1 MLVRRSVLALS
12 LALLAAPVLA
22 QGQPP
27 VVFAAASLKTALDE
41 VATLWA
47 KETGLPAPRL
57 AYAGSNAL
65 ARQIEQGAPADLIL
79 AADLDWMD
87 WLAAKNL
94 IRPETR
100 LNLLGNR
107 LALIAPADSKAEI
120 TLQPGASL
128 TPLLA
133 GGRLAVANI
142 ESVPAGKYAKAAF
155 EKLGLWADVKDRLAQ
170 AENVRAA
177 LLLVARGEAP
187 LGVVYITDA
196 AADPKVRIIATFPE
210 ASHPPVLYPAAIVRD
225 SKNPLGSRFLAF
237 LQGPAAR
244 AVFERHGFTLPPSPR
259 QGS

>member
-12 LALLAAPVLA
+12 LALLATPAFA

-27 VVFAAASLKTALDE
+27 VIFAAASLKTALDE

-65 ARQIEQGAPADLIL
+65 ARQIEQGAPADLFL
-79 AADLDWMD
+79 SADLDWMD
-87 WLAAKNL
+87 ALAAKNL

-107 LALIAPADSKAEI
+107 LALIAPADSKAAI

-128 TPLLA
+128 APPRGRAARDREYRQRARREIRQSRFREARPLGGGEGSPRASRECARRLAA
-133 GGRLAVANI
+133 GGARRSASGRRLHH
-142 ESVPAGKYAKAAF
+142 
-155 EKLGLWADVKDRLAQ
+155 RC
-170 AENVRAA
+170 R
-177 LLLVARGEAP
+177 RR
-187 LGVVYITDA
+187 
-196 AADPKVRIIATFPE
+196 PKVRVIATFPE
-210 ASHPPVLYPAAIVRD
+210 ASHPPILYPAAIVRD
-225 SKNPLGSRFLAF
+225 SKNPLGPRFLEF
-237 LQGPAAR
+237 LRGPGAR